1 MPGGNFLR
9 AFSAFIKRQKLGNS
23 QENLSIKYRKIT
35 GETT

>member
-9 AFSAFIKRQKLGNS
+9 AFGAFIKRQKPGDP
-23 QENLSIKYRKIT
+23 QETLSIKYRKIT